1 MRGYMAFFKRL
12 LREPVF
18 HFILLG
24 VLLFGYYEWTGGSGP
39 GSRRIT
45 VTPGLVQHLAAGFYR
60 TWQRPPTPAEL
71 KGLIDD
77 HVKEEIATREAMAM
91 GLDRDDAVI
100 RRRLRQKLE
109 FLTEDEAAQDP
120 PTEAELR
127 SWLESHPESF
137 ARDAQVS
144 FRQVYL
150 NADRGGARGKDE
162 VKRLL
167 SRLRA
172 GGQDVDT
179 RKLGDWTLLPAEEP
193 LSQLRDIARDF
204 GEVFANTLDTLATQ
218 VWTGPVTSSFGVHLV
233 YIRERVPGVRPTLD
247 EVRPLVE
254 REVTSER
261 RKKRLDDQYQELLK
275 KYDVVID
282 FPREPETA
290 SGSSSAGEGK

>member
-1 MRGYMAFFKRL
+1 MTFVKRL

-18 HFILLG
+18 HFVLLG
-24 VLLFGYYEWTGGSGP
+24 ALLFAYYEWTGGGGP

-71 KGLIDD
+71 KGLVDD

-109 FLTEDEAAQDP
+109 FLTEDEAAQNP

-127 SWLESHPESF
+127 AWLEAHPESF

-150 NADRGGARGKDE
+150 NPGQGGPGGKGE
-162 VKRLL
+162 AKRLL

-172 GGQDVDT
+172 SGEDVDT
-179 RKLGDWTLLPAEEP
+179 RKLGDWTLLPAEVP

-204 GEVFANTLDTLATQ
+204 GEVFANALDTLATHT
-218 VWTGPVTSSFGVHLV
+218 WTGPVTSSFGVHFV

-261 RKKRLDDQYQELLK
+261 RKKKLDDQYQELLK

-282 FPREPETA
+282 FPREPE
-290 SGSSSAGEGK
+290 SGSDSSNTGRAG